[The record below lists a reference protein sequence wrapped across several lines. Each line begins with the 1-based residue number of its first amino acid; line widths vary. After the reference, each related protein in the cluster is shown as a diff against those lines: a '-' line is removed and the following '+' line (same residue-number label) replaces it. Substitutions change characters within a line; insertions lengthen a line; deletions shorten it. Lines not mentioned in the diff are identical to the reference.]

1 MSAPANARATF
12 GGSIPEY
19 YDRCLGK
26 AYFGP
31 PAAELARRVP
41 ANPGGP
47 VLEIA
52 CGTGLA
58 SRRIRE
64 RLDPSI
70 RMVATDLSPAMIEYA
85 RAQPGTEGI
94 EWREADASKLPF
106 ADGEFALVA
115 CALGFMFPPD
125 KAKACSEVKRVLK
138 PGGRLVFSVWDRI
151 EENPTGLVG
160 AEALE
165 GLAPGDP
172 DLVFRTQYELGDTDL
187 LRRMVTGAGFVDV
200 RIDPVPLEV
209 SGVSARTI
217 ATGQVRGTPRANLIA
232 KKGFD
237 LERVIDTVAAALA
250 RHGGA
255 DPYRSPSRAIFVE
268 ARAP

>member
-1 MSAPANARATF
+1 MTSARATF

-19 YDRCLGK
+19 YERCLGTS
-26 AYFGP
+26 YFGP
-31 PAAELARRVP
+31 PAAELARRIP

-58 SRRIRE
+58 SRRIRARLE
-64 RLDPSI
+64 R
-70 RMVATDLSPAMIEYA
+70 RVRFVATDLSPAMLDYA
-85 RAQPGTEGI
+85 RQQAGTDGI
-94 EWREADASKLPF
+94 EWREADACRLPF
-106 ADGEFALVA
+106 ADGEFAVVA

-125 KAKACSEVKRVLK
+125 RPKAFAEARRVLQ
-138 PGGRLVFSVWDRI
+138 PGGLLVFSVWDRI
-151 EENPTGLVG
+151 EANPTGLVG

-172 DLVFRTQYELGDTDL
+172 ELVFRTQYELADPDL
-187 LRRMVTGAGFVDV
+187 LRRLVTGAGFADV
-200 RIDPVPLEV
+200 RIEPVDLEV
-209 SGVSARTI
+209 SGVDARTI
-217 ATGQVRGTPRANLIA
+217 ATGQVRGTPRSNLIA
-232 KKGFD
+232 AKGFD
-237 LERVIDTVAAALA
+237 LEKVIDVVAAALA

-255 DPYRSPSRAIFVE
+255 EAYRAPSRAIMVE